1 MKKVTETSEEKRSEA
16 IQKNLAERILFF
28 IYFPKLSS
36 HFDSSSGF
44 NWSVVR
50 PRRGSSVGGASFK
63 RSWVDATQLTVMGM
77 NPSSDIKW
85 WGKTEDKKIPT

>member
-1 MKKVTETSEEKRSEA
+1 MKKLPKLPKEKRSEA
-16 IQKNLAERILFF
+16 IQKKLAERILFF

-44 NWSVVR
+44 NWSVVW

-63 RSWVDATQLTVMGM
+63 RSWVDATLLTDVGS
-77 NPSSDIKW
+77 NPGRDIRW
-85 WGKTEDKKIPT
+85 